1 MNRFTFALIVASMV
15 AASEGFAP
23 TAPTSR
29 PAPFFVNVLDKEP
42 VVEKAPSPARSA
54 GVSEMEPPAAPVK
67 KTLPKKK
74 ATGGH
79 GKTGLFAP
87 VVLLAK
93 NAIGD
98 DQLNKIR
105 GKAIAEHSK
114 VIGGFVETAN
124 TGVGENVLR
133 TLFRLADVDKSG
145 TIEEHEL
152 AAAFQ
157 TLGFDHLKEKQVK
170 GIFARADKD
179 ENGAIDW
186 EEFRKEAPSTLR
198 TNLIKLAKKNGGELG
213 FLA

>member
-1 MNRFTFALIVASMV
+1 MNRFTFALIVASMA
-15 AASEGFAP
+15 AASEGFTPAAP
-23 TAPTSR
+23 NTR
-29 PAPFFVNVLDKEP
+29 PAPFFVNVLDQEP
-42 VVEKAPSPARSA
+42 VRETARSVS
-54 GVSEMEPPAAPVK
+54 VSETETPAVSVAPAK
-67 KTLPKKK
+67 KTPPKKK
-74 ATGGH
+74 AAGGH

-98 DQLNKIR
+98 DRLNKIR

-114 VIGGFVETAN
+114 VIGGFVDTAN

-152 AAAFQ
+152 AAALQ